1 MDADRLGR
9 DAATSLRLPLTSE
22 RRLIGGTVLALAA
35 YAAWVAA
42 TGAVFVSAAAVS
54 GRSLAVVPWTTTT
67 TLAAAVATV
76 LWVFGPAAAW
86 TYFVVDQLTNGAGN
100 LEHHYRV
107 QYPSTVIVPPLI
119 LFAAV
124 GAAGAVLGE
133 ATALVLAALVASGTF
148 VLVRTLAYSYRVFTL
163 SIPRAV
169 QAFVFESGCVLAI
182 AVLAALARVSGR
194 QGLLLEAARGA
205 DGVLGAAVAVPL
217 VTGSREIATVTL
229 PALPALAAGFPVALA
244 LVYVAVQ
251 TLGGLVARVRGV
263 TVPRSR
269 LRTGQRYPAFA
280 RPVAGRS
287 GRRGSPAD
295 APSADDLDG
304 AAAELLDGED
314 GSAAADRVTETRV
327 FTPPDD
333 ADLEAAVPAEVAAET
348 ETQIAEPADDTAGSD
363 SSGGSE
369 DGGEEAAYECPACGE
384 VFSGETAFAY
394 CPTCGTELEPG

>member
-9 DAATSLRLPLTSE
+9 DVATSLRLPLTGE
-22 RRLIGGTVLALAA
+22 RRLIGGMVLAPAA

-42 TGAVFVSAAAVS
+42 TGAVLVSAAAVS
-54 GRSLAVVPWTTTT
+54 GRSLTVAPWTATT

-124 GAAGAVLGE
+124 GASAVLGE
-133 ATALVLAALVASGTF
+133 VPAPVLVALVASGTF
-148 VLVRTLAYSYRVFTL
+148 ALVRTLAYSYRVFTL

-194 QGLLLEAARGA
+194 RGLLLEAARGA

-229 PALPALAAGFPVALA
+229 PALPALAAVFPVALA
-244 LVYVAVQ
+244 LLYVAVQ
-251 TLGGLVARVRGV
+251 TLGGLGARVRGL

-304 AAAELLDGED
+304 AAAELLDGAD

-333 ADLEAAVPAEVAAET
+333 ADLEAAVPAEVAGET
-348 ETQIAEPADDTAGSD
+348 ETRIAEPADDTAGSD

-369 DGGEEAAYECPACGE
+369 DGGGEAAYECPACGE